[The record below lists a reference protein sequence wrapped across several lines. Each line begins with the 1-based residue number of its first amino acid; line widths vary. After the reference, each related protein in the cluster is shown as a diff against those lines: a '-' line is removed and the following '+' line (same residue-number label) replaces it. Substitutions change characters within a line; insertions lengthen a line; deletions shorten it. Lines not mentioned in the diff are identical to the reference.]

1 MPIKFNAD
9 EIFFIAE
16 HIERNGARFYR
27 EAAEKASDKEV
38 KQMLL
43 KMADMEVGHCKT
55 FENMRRYLK
64 IKEKDNPVFD
74 PDNEASLYLA
84 TMAYSHGSEGRKSPT
99 DELTG
104 NETIPEIL
112 KIALNAEK
120 DSVIYYF
127 GLRSF
132 VPPKVGRDKIEEII
146 AEEIEHITMLNQKL
160 ASVQN
165 G

>member
-1 MPIKFNAD
+1 MSIKFNAE

-27 EAAEKASDKEV
+27 EAAEKASDEEV
-38 KQMLL
+38 KQMFLE
-43 KMADMEVGHCKT
+43 MADMEIGHCQT
-55 FENMRRYLK
+55 FEYMRRYLK

-74 PDNEASLYLA
+74 PDNEASMYLA
-84 TMAYSHGSEGRKSPT
+84 TMAYSHGTEGRKGPS
-99 DELTG
+99 DEFTG

-112 KIALNAEK
+112 KMALNAEK

-132 VPPKVGRDKIEEII
+132 VPPKAGRDKIEKII
-146 AEEIEHITMLNQKL
+146 AEEIEHIATLNKKL
-160 ASVQN
+160 ASLT
-165 G
+165 